1 MHGNDGKFP
10 PPVCRTIDFPAWTDL
25 SQAASNAPEV
35 GRYGLTQ
42 VYAPVGG
49 GLVDVVFVHGLNGHP
64 HNTWT
69 SEKSKIF
76 WPAQIL
82 PPILNDERAR
92 ILVYGYDA
100 DVTSFTD
107 GVSTDKIHNHAE
119 HLVAEL
125 VANRRIRKASERP
138 IIFVAHS
145 LGGLVVKRALI
156 YSSEIRGVHTEHLR
170 SIYVSTFGILFL
182 GTPHKGSDI
191 AEWGSRLEWICSVA
205 LPSKLVDTKP
215 QLVDALKKNN
225 ETLQVIDRQ
234 FIQLMNR
241 FHVYFFH
248 EGKPTNLKGTLKY
261 IVDEESASPTVQ
273 DVERASIQADHSH
286 MCKFESDA
294 APGFDLVAEGIQRY
308 ADEAPKIIMG
318 RWDEEK
324 KARLASKQAT
334 VEELIP
340 GT

>member
-1 MHGNDGKFP
+1 M
-10 PPVCRTIDFPAWTDL
+10 
-25 SQAASNAPEV
+25 
-35 GRYGLTQ
+35 
-42 VYAPVGG
+42 
-49 GLVDVVFVHGLNGHP
+49 
-64 HNTWT
+64 
-69 SEKSKIF
+69 
-76 WPAQIL
+76 L

-100 DVTSFTD
+100 DVASFTD

-170 SIYVSTFGILFL
+170 SVYVSTFGILFL
-182 GTPHKGSDI
+182 GTPHKGSDV
-191 AEWGSRLEWICSVA
+191 AQWGSRLEWICNVA
-205 LPSKLVDTKP
+205 LPSKVVNSQP

-234 FIQLMNR
+234 FVQIMNR

-248 EGKPTNLKGTLKY
+248 EGKPTNLGGTLKY

-308 ADEAPKIIMG
+308 AGEAPAVIAP
-318 RWDEEK
+318 RWVQEMDARVALK
-324 KARLASKQAT
+324 KAT
-334 VEELIP
+334 VEELMP
-340 GT
+340 GTAASILPSRLQEADPYR

>member
-1 MHGNDGKFP
+1 M
-10 PPVCRTIDFPAWTDL
+10 
-25 SQAASNAPEV
+25 
-35 GRYGLTQ
+35 
-42 VYAPVGG
+42 
-49 GLVDVVFVHGLNGHP
+49 
-64 HNTWT
+64 
-69 SEKSKIF
+69 
-76 WPAQIL
+76 
-82 PPILNDERAR
+82 
-92 ILVYGYDA
+92 YGYDA

-156 YSSEIRGVHTEHLR
+156 YSSEIRGIYTEHLR

-182 GTPHKGSDI
+182 GTPHKGSDV

-205 LPSKLVDTKP
+205 LPSKLLDSQP
-215 QLVDALKKNN
+215 QLVDALKKDN
-225 ETLQVIDRQ
+225 ETLQNIDRQ

-261 IVDEESASPTVQ
+261 IVDEASASPTVQ

-308 ADEAPKIIMG
+308 AGEAPAVVSG
-318 RWDEEK
+318 RWEEEK
-324 KARLASKQAT
+324 KARLAQKQAT
-334 VEELIP
+334 IEELIP
-340 GT
+340 GICS

>member
-1 MHGNDGKFP
+1 M
-10 PPVCRTIDFPAWTDL
+10 
-25 SQAASNAPEV
+25 
-35 GRYGLTQ
+35 
-42 VYAPVGG
+42 
-49 GLVDVVFVHGLNGHP
+49 
-64 HNTWT
+64 
-69 SEKSKIF
+69 
-76 WPAQIL
+76 
-82 PPILNDERAR
+82 
-92 ILVYGYDA
+92 VYGYDA

-107 GVSTDKIHNHAE
+107 SVSTDKNHNHAK

-156 YSSEIRGVHTEHLR
+156 YLSEICGIYTKHLR

-182 GTPHKGSDI
+182 GNPHKGSDI

-205 LPSKLVDTKP
+205 LPSKLVDTQP

-225 ETLQVIDRQ
+225 ETLQNIDRQ

-248 EGKPTNLKGTLKY
+248 EGKPTNLKRTLKY
-261 IVDEESASPTVQ
+261 IVDEESASLTVQ
-273 DVERASIQADHSH
+273 DIERASIQADHSH

-294 APGFDLVAEGIQRY
+294 APDFDLVAEGIQQY
-308 ADEAPKIIMG
+308 SSEVPAVIG
-318 RWDEEK
+318 RRWNEER
-324 KARLASKQAT
+324 KARLVQKQAA
-334 VEELIP
+334 VEEMLLGICSLSIP
-340 GT
+340 ARLRLANLYR